1 MPWFTQL
8 RNISLRVGISDFGHF
23 SHVGPRWG
31 FFVVS
36 LLFCSKLTD
45 RDADCCIYLRNGYCC
60 QKKCF
65 WEDFPKMVFLYRPL
79 YTFDLWH
86 GGGWVME
93 NYLDTIS
100 YDLLWQELF
109 CIPILW
115 FHLIK
120 GWLWV
125 ILGAMKETVWD
136 YFSDSRRHF
145 TLFLPCASA
154 SCFGWLFARL
164 DTEKFRLETY
174 HCTPLFVLC
183 LIWTEPRYKRFW
195 SKSSSLVSAGHRKR
209 PILFFLCI
217 RNCSKSNGV
226 LGPVQEK
233 PNAVDLVILVWFF
246 LKWVETVHLDEIW
259 AKFASFSGFPSFR
272 P

>member
-1 MPWFTQL
+1 MLPE
-8 RNISLRVGISDFGHF
+8 
-23 SHVGPRWG
+23 
-31 FFVVS
+31 
-36 LLFCSKLTD
+36 K
-45 RDADCCIYLRNGYCC
+45 
-60 QKKCF
+60 
-65 WEDFPKMVFLYRPL
+65 VFLRGFSQNGFPL
-79 YTFDLWH
+79 QAPVYLWPLTR
-86 GGGWVME
+86 GGWVME

-174 HCTPLFVLC
+174 HFTPLFVLC

-233 PNAVDLVILVWFF
+233 PNAVDLVILVWFL